1 MCRGFQRAWERS
13 PECWPGVGKVTEKS
27 QKLRGEQ
34 KLLGP
39 IAGKR
44 MQGIFEI
51 QRGEQGVLENQKSA
65 YDWSTECLG
74 EV

>member
-1 MCRGFQRAWERS
+1 MCRGFHSAWERS
-13 PECWPGVGKVTEKS
+13 PDCCPGVGKVTEKS
-27 QKLRGEQ
+27 QELRGEQ

-39 IAGKR
+39 FVGKR
-44 MQGIFEI
+44 MQGIYEI